1 VSFAYGAQPVL
12 RNVDLALRPGEITTV
27 IGASGSGKTTLA
39 DLLLGLRWTE
49 VGTIRI
55 GDIALRDIDIAFWRS
70 HVGYV
75 PQELFL
81 FNATLAE
88 NVTLDDP
95 AVGRDKVRAA
105 LQQAGAWEFVAQLP
119 QGMDSR
125 VGEGGILLS
134 GGQRQRIAIARALV
148 RDPALLILDEATTAL
163 DPETEAAICDTV
175 RGLAHGRIIL
185 AITHQPA
192 WISAAHH
199 VYRLAEGR
207 LSPVNAPAQRA
218 AV

>member
-1 VSFAYGAQPVL
+1 
-12 RNVDLALRPGEITTV
+12 
-27 IGASGSGKTTLA
+27 
-39 DLLLGLRWTE
+39 

-55 GDIALRDIDIAFWRS
+55 GDVALRDIDIAFWRS

-199 VYRLAEGR
+199 VYRLADGR